1 MDEKKVRSLLLEIE
15 RKHYQFF
22 KENERSIVDYITIF
36 WNDPVSIR
44 VNDRRL
50 PLLISL
56 DIQEVFEMED

>member
-1 MDEKKVRSLLLEIE
+1 MDEKKVRNLLLEIE

-50 PLLISL
+50 PFMISL